1 MNLSNWLTFSRD
13 FSTLSSVLVIY
24 GIQVLVTWPDRFLL
38 WLGQNRVGWSFNP
51 WISTSG
57 LCKDDLGLEPSI
69 SDPASPNYPKQ
80 LESDLFSQHTVLG
93 FSTMSSTPKI
103 CEVEV
108 FLYDPVDSLQV
119 TKAEVNL
126 ADWLNPWEVSTSW
139 PWHEFPAIFYNL
151 NCLLLSLL
159 TSKS

>member
-80 LESDLFSQHTVLG
+80 LESDLFRQHTVLG
-93 FSTMSSTPKI
+93 FLTMSSTPKI
-103 CEVEV
+103 CKVEV
-108 FLYDPVDSLQV
+108 FYYYIWSSWFFARDKGWGKFGWLIKSLGGI
-119 TKAEVNL
+119 N
-126 ADWLNPWEVSTSW
+126 
-139 PWHEFPAIFYNL
+139 
-151 NCLLLSLL
+151 LL
-159 TSKS
+159 TLTRVPSNIF